1 MSLETMKYSKGQL
14 NVLIILRLLIGWHFF
29 YEGLIKLFNPA
40 WTAKGYLA
48 GSTGPLQ
55 GVFQFL
61 GSESMI
67 GMVDILN
74 IAALIIV
81 GLGLILGFWT
91 RLAAIAGIV
100 LLAFYYLSYPPFPWV
115 EQTGPAEGA
124 YLFINKNLIE
134 MMALFVLLKFP
145 TAQYFG
151 LESLLNKKLET
162 A

>member
-1 MSLETMKYSKGQL
+1 MDTIYSKGQL
-14 NVLIILRLLIGWHFF
+14 NVLIILRLLIGWHFL

-40 WTAKGYLA
+40 WTAQGYLS
-48 GSTGPLQ
+48 GSTGPFQ
-55 GVFQFL
+55 GMFQAL
-61 GSESMI
+61 GGESMI
-67 GMVDILN
+67 GMIDIVN
-74 IAALIIV
+74 IAVLIIV

-100 LLAFYYLSYPPFPWV
+100 MLALYYLSYPPFPWV
-115 EQTGPAEGA
+115 EQTGPAEGT

-134 MMALFVLLKFP
+134 MLALFVLLKFP

-151 LESLLNKKLET
+151 LESLLNKKLKT

>member
-1 MSLETMKYSKGQL
+1 MENTKYSKGQL
-14 NVLIILRLLIGWHFF
+14 NALVILRLLIGWHFL

-40 WTAKGYLA
+40 WTAKGYLSGA
-48 GSTGPLQ
+48 NGPFQ
-55 GVFQFL
+55 GIFHSL
-61 GSESMI
+61 GGESMI
-67 GMVDILN
+67 GMVDIVN
-74 IAALIIV
+74 IIILIVV

-100 LLAFYYLSYPPFPWV
+100 LLSLYYLTYPPFPWL
-115 EQTGPAEGA
+115 EQIGPAEGS

-134 MMALFVLLKFP
+134 ILALVVLIKFP

-151 LESLLNKKLET
+151 LESLLNKKLKT